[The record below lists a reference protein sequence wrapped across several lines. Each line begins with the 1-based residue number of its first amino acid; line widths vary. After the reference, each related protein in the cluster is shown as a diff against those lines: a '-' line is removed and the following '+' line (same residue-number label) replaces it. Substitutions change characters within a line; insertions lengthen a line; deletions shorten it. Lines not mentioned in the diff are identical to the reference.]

1 MSGRQAAS
9 HWGHHDGLETDL
21 RQCIV
26 GCIHEVT
33 GLKPPRLAVM
43 ELLAK
48 QFSQDSFCGFLIPF
62 AKLLLLIT
70 VFYFLQ
76 GVNDTR
82 DEKKC

>member
-1 MSGRQAAS
+1 
-9 HWGHHDGLETDL
+9 
-21 RQCIV
+21 
-26 GCIHEVT
+26 
-33 GLKPPRLAVM
+33 M

-82 DEKKC
+82 DEKKCQHSIFVQSKSWLEHAHGCLVAGRHGLAHLEADRLVP